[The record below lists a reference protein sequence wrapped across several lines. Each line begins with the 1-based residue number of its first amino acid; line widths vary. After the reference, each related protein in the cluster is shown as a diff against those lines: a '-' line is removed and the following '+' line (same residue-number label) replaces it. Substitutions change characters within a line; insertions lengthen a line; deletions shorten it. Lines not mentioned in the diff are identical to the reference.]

1 MSELPK
7 AYDPKE
13 AEERWYPLWEKHGLF
28 HAKANPDK
36 KPYAIVIPPPN
47 ITGILTMG
55 HVLNNSIQDVFVRW
69 KRMQG
74 FETLWMPGTDHAGI
88 ATQNVVEKSLTKEGK
103 TRHDLGRDEFIKL
116 VWTWKEEYGGTIIK
130 QLRKLGTS
138 CDWER
143 ERFTMDEG
151 LSNAVREIFVRLYER
166 GLIYRGKYIV
176 NWCPK
181 DHTAISDDEVEYN
194 EQQSHL
200 WYIKYPI
207 KDLKDYA
214 IVATTRPETMLGDTA
229 IAVNPK
235 DERYKHLV
243 GRMAILPLA
252 NRDIP
257 VITDDF
263 VDPQFGTGMVKVT
276 PAHDPNDYWIGERH
290 NANLGQRHVMA
301 PINIYDIS
309 ARMNDNVPEKY
320 RGMDRFDARKAVL
333 RDLEALGLVLK
344 TEPYVHNVGHCY
356 RCHTIIEPYLSDQWF
371 VKMKPL
377 AEQALSVVLD
387 GKIKFHPDRWTKVYE
402 HWMTNIRDWCI
413 SRQLWWGHR
422 IPVWYCVGE
431 GRRKLECNQPI
442 VSRTPPEKCPHC
454 GTKNLRQDEDVL
466 DTWFSSWLW
475 PFSTLGWPGDNPDL
489 RYFYPTD
496 VLVTAPD
503 IIFFWVARMIMA
515 GLEVMGDIPLHDGS
529 PRKRSEDLIPF
540 RDVYFTS
547 IIRDVQGRKMSKSL
561 GNSPD
566 PLDVIAE
573 YGADALRFTILYLAP
588 LGQDVLYSNDKC
600 ELGRNFANKVWN
612 AGRFLLMNKQG
623 LEVTGSG
630 NEKKEAKPQTSN
642 LKPQTTGLHLD
653 LADRWILSR
662 LHSTIGDL
670 TTALEQFELN
680 QATKIL
686 YDFVWHDYCD
696 WYVEWI
702 KKRMSSESSTGVKTI
717 VLERAIHVFDNALRL
732 LHPFMPFVTEELWQ
746 NIRRRQPTES
756 IMIAEFP
763 KQDSGFIDKQAERDF
778 EQPSIEA
785 VSHFRFLKAE
795 QKLSP
800 SQKPLSGAVTHS
812 EEYRRKIEEAQPFIV
827 SASGI
832 WNQLE
837 FPDAPPAGSGSV
849 VAPSGTTY
857 YVLSVDP
864 DHAAKEKE
872 RIRKEIIRL
881 EGMLESV
888 KKRLADDAFLNKAPK
903 DIIDKERAKLQDFR
917 ATLEKL
923 QKKMETLNGT

>member
-1 MSELPK
+1 MSELSK

-13 AEERWYPLWEKHGLF
+13 AEERWYPFWEKNGYF
-28 HAKANPDK
+28 HAKATPLK

-88 ATQNVVEKSLTKEGK
+88 ATQNVVEKSLMKEGK

-116 VWTWKEEYGGTIIK
+116 VWKWKEEYGGTIIK

-229 IAVNPK
+229 VAVNPK

-263 VDPQFGTGMVKVT
+263 VDPKFGTGMVKVT

-290 NANLGQRHVMA
+290 NANLGQRHVMT

-344 TEPYVHNVGHCY
+344 TEPYTHNVGHCY

-377 AEQALSVVLD
+377 AEQALGVVLD

-422 IPVWYCVGE
+422 IPVWYCMGD

-442 VSRTPPEKCPHC
+442 VSRTAPEKCPHC
-454 GTKNLRQDEDVL
+454 GSKNLRQDEDVL

-515 GLEVMGDIPLHDGS
+515 GLEVMGDTPLHDGS
-529 PRKRSEDLIPF
+529 PRKRSEDLVPF

-547 IIRDVQGRKMSKSL
+547 IIRDIQGRKMSKSL

-630 NEKKEAKPQTSN
+630 NEIKDTKPQTSN
-642 LKPQTTGLHLD
+642 PKPRTSELHVD

-662 LHSTIGDL
+662 LHSTVEDMN
-670 TTALEQFELN
+670 TALGKFEIN
-680 QATKIL
+680 QGTKLL
-686 YDFVWHDYCD
+686 YDFLWHDFCD
-696 WYVEWI
+696 WYVEMI
-702 KKRMSSESSTGVKTI
+702 KGRLYGDELEEVKQV
-717 VLERAIHVFDNALRL
+717 VLDRAIGVFDQALRL

-746 NIRRRQPTES
+746 HLAERMPTES
-756 IMIAEFP
+756 IMVAPFP
-763 KQDSGFIDKQAERDF
+763 VHDSSWIDKKTESEMAFVQNVINSVRNVRGELSVP
-778 EQPSIEA
+778 PSKEIHMIVRFSEHAKTETIKEYQSYFQRLARVTKTEELAGTGKPKHAASA
-785 VSHFRFLKAE
+785 VVDGGEIFIPLEGLIDLDAE
-795 QKLSP
+795 QQRIQKEMARVQSMLDGVQKKL
-800 SQKPLSGAVTHS
+800 A
-812 EEYRRKIEEAQPFIV
+812 
-827 SASGI
+827 
-832 WNQLE
+832 N
-837 FPDAPPAGSGSV
+837 
-849 VAPSGTTY
+849 
-857 YVLSVDP
+857 
-864 DHAAKEKE
+864 
-872 RIRKEIIRL
+872 
-881 EGMLESV
+881 ESFV
-888 KKRLADDAFLNKAPK
+888 GKAPK
-903 DIIDKERAKLQDFR
+903 EVVDKEREKLESFR
-917 ATLEKL
+917 TTLEKL
-923 QKKMETLNGT
+923 GKNLEQL